1 MHLRQQYMAHIAQ
14 TSPAPIGIH
23 MVRADGVYQYDDTGK
38 SYIDMISGFSVSNI
52 GHGHPKV
59 VQAVQE
65 QAEKYMHLIV
75 YGEYI
80 ETPQVEYA
88 QLLVD
93 NLPDSL
99 NCVYFTNSGTEATEG
114 AMKLAKRATCGTKI
128 YSFRNAYHGSSQG
141 ALSIMGGE
149 YWKNAYRPLLPET
162 YLFDYNQPEIIDAI
176 DKQTACVVMEVV
188 QAEGGVVKADK
199 EWLHAI
205 RKKCDETGTLLVFDE
220 IQSGFGRTGSLW
232 AFEQYGVVPDI
243 LMLGKALGGGMPLG
257 AFIADKKIMDLL
269 TYNPVLGHI
278 TTFGGH
284 PVSCAAG
291 KAALEVL
298 LDGNYIATVREKEAL
313 LHQYLQ
319 HPKIKSIRTAGL
331 WGALEFAGNQEAQKV
346 VEASIEHGV
355 LSDFFLFAPEYVHV
369 GPPLTMTNQELVA
382 ACQLVVEAVGNALG
396 N

>member
-14 TSPAPIGIH
+14 TSPAPLAIH
-23 MVRADGVYQYDDTGK
+23 MVKAEGVYQYDETGK
-38 SYIDMISGFSVSNI
+38 RYIDMISGFSVSNI
-52 GHGHPKV
+52 GHGNPKV
-59 VQAVQE
+59 VQAVKD

-88 QLLVD
+88 KLLVD
-93 NLPDSL
+93 NLPSSL
-99 NCVYFTNSGTEATEG
+99 NSVYFTNSGTEATEG
-114 AMKLAKRATCGTKI
+114 AMKLAKRATGGTKI
-128 YSFRNAYHGSSQG
+128 FSFRNAYHGSSQG

-149 YWKNAYRPLLPET
+149 YWKNAFRPLLPET
-162 YLFDYNQPEIIDAI
+162 YLFDYNQPEIIKAI
-176 DKQTACVVMEVV
+176 DKNTACVIMEVV

-199 EWLHAI
+199 EWLQKI
-205 RKKCDETGTLLVFDE
+205 RKKCDETGTLLIYDE

-232 AFEQYGVVPDI
+232 AFEQYGVVPDV

-257 AFIADKKIMDLL
+257 AFIADKKLMDLL
-269 TYNPVLGHI
+269 THNPVLGHI

-298 LDGNYIATVREKEAL
+298 LDGNYIDLVKEKEAI
-313 LHQYLQ
+313 LHEYLV

-331 WGALEFAGNQEAQKV
+331 WGALEFANNEEAQKV
-346 VEASIEHGV
+346 VEVSIENGV
-355 LSDFFLFAPEYVHV
+355 LSDFFLFAPNYVHV
-369 GPPLTMTNQELVA
+369 GPPLTITNEELIL
-382 ACQLVVEAVGNALG
+382 ACELIVEAIGKVL
-396 N
+396 